1 MGNNRT
7 VKIKIDKDL
16 AIRADYLFY
25 ELGITMEQVISEY
38 LKVAVDSQ
46 SLPIVSP
53 RVPNAET
60 IQALTE
66 TMHINNLD
74 NLDLK

>member
-1 MGNNRT
+1 MIGNNRT

-46 SLPIVSP
+46 SLPIVSITKSSKC
-53 RVPNAET
+53 RNYSSSYRNYA
-60 IQALTE
+60 
-66 TMHINNLD
+66 H
-74 NLDLK
+74 